1 MQGGTPPPSEMMGS
15 TDNPPVLALSDIMH
29 PMSPSPVPL
38 EEQQTTSESVL
49 DALQATSL
57 RDWSPEPLTES
68 EFSNIRNRLH
78 QMGLITTYGSDDE
91 PLPLRRV
98 NIASDLISRER
109 ELTDMASF
117 HLWFFCL
124 N

>member
-1 MQGGTPPPSEMMGS
+1 
-15 TDNPPVLALSDIMH
+15 LALSDIMH

-38 EEQQTTSESVL
+38 EEQQTTPTSVL
-49 DALQATSL
+49 DVLQTTPTSVLDVLQATGL
-57 RDWSPEPLTES
+57 REWSPEPLTES

-91 PLPLRRV
+91 QLPLRRV
-98 NIASDLISRER
+98 NIASNLSLRET

-117 HLWFFCL
+117 YSWFFCP